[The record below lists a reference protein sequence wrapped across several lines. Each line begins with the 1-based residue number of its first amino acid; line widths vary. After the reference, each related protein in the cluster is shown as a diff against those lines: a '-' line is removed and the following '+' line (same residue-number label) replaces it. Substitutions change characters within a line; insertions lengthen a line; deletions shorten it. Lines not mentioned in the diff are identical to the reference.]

1 MREYEWYV
9 LGVCMGVCVCVCV
22 VDVIGVDRWV
32 GGFRAGVSEV

>member
-1 MREYEWYV
+1 MSMSGMCWAYAW
-9 LGVCMGVCVCVCV
+9 VCVCV